1 MWRCFGTATLSF
13 QGCFGTVALLFLSD
27 ILTRAENGYEMSYQ
41 ISYQISPES
50 RPNHAQILIVLFDT
64 LEFSR

>member
-41 ISYQISPES
+41 ISPES
-50 RPNHAQILIVLFDT
+50 RPNHAQILNVLFDT